1 MSYEKKA
8 LVLIIPPRRRSLPF
22 LQGSK
27 IQLSCEDTFVIFW
40 FDLLGE
46 YGSVT
51 SLKFTTKKR
60 DWDKC
65 VSLMSLLNLKKEHR
79 VSSRKLSS
87 IQRSASKR
95 AIRVDI
101 NPSLV
106 SSYEIL

>member
-1 MSYEKKA
+1 MFPKDTIKIKGYIEIRVDFGSDMWNLGVSYEKKA

-51 SLKFTTKKR
+51 SLKFTTK
-60 DWDKC
+60 
-65 VSLMSLLNLKKEHR
+65 
-79 VSSRKLSS
+79 
-87 IQRSASKR
+87 
-95 AIRVDI
+95 
-101 NPSLV
+101 
-106 SSYEIL
+106 